1 MTTPLRGRVT
11 SPFGDR
17 IHPITKVNTF
27 HNGIDISAPIGA
39 DVRVPESGEVARVYD
54 HETGGI
60 TVIMIA
66 DSGTRYGFAHLDKS
80 LVKPGERVTEGHV
93 IAKSGNTGKSTGPH
107 LHFTVQQHGIWIDPA
122 TRFNFN

>member
-1 MTTPLRGRVT
+1 
-11 SPFGDR
+11 
-17 IHPITKVNTF
+17 
-27 HNGIDISAPIGA
+27 
-39 DVRVPESGEVARVYD
+39 VPESGEVARVYD